1 MDSVLPK
8 HVTIIMDGNGRWA
21 KTHGLPRV
29 AGHRA
34 GKDTLRKVIKFAAEK
49 KIAVLSLFAFSTEN
63 WNRPKDEVTGLMRL
77 FLVAL
82 KTESKKLH
90 ESGIQLRIIGDV
102 SGLPEKVQQ
111 EISHAQ
117 TLTANNLGMKV
128 VIAVNYGGRWDIVQA
143 AKMLAKQIEAGQ
155 LVSHDINEE
164 LFTHYLSM
172 SDLPDPD
179 LFIRTSGELRI
190 SNFFLW
196 QLAYT
201 EFYFTDVLWP
211 EFDEKTFSDALDAFE
226 KRQRRFGN
234 ITNKRG

>member
-1 MDSVLPK
+1 MRSALPQ

-21 KTHGLPRV
+21 KMRGLPRV

-34 GKDTLRKVIKFAAEK
+34 GKEALRKIIKYAAEK

-63 WNRPKDEVTGLMRL
+63 WNRPKEEVSGLMRL
-77 FLVAL
+77 FLGAL

-90 ESGIQLRIIGDV
+90 ESGIVLKIIGNV
-102 SGLPEKVQQ
+102 SALPKKIQQ
-111 EISHAQ
+111 EIIHAE
-117 TLTANNLGMKV
+117 TLTADNSGMKV
-128 VIAVNYGGRWDIVQA
+128 VIAVNYGGRWDIVEA
-143 AKMLAKQIEAGQ
+143 AKKLAQKLSEGQ
-155 LVSHDINEE
+155 LVSDDINEDM
-164 LFTHYLSM
+164 LSRYLSTAA
-172 SDLPDPD
+172 LPDPD

-211 EFDEKTFSDALDAFE
+211 EFDEQAFRDALDAFE
-226 KRQRRFGN
+226 KRQRRFGD
-234 ITNKRG
+234 IK